1 MITIRHLERLFS
13 DHNHRRLYRELI
25 AGRPEA
31 TFALEGILARVV
43 PIAALG
49 ILRLDELSQS
59 ASPVHR
65 RLLNVVLTA
74 QQADGGW
81 GDPMTR
87 DPERVRWD
95 VLEEKITIEHA
106 RREYGVALDP
116 ATLAILPGETARL
129 RAAR

>member
-1 MITIRHLERLFS
+1 
-13 DHNHRRLYRELI
+13 
-25 AGRPEA
+25 
-31 TFALEGILARVV
+31 
-43 PIAALG
+43 
-49 ILRLDELSQS
+49 
-59 ASPVHR
+59 
-65 RLLNVVLTA
+65 
-74 QQADGGW
+74 
-81 GDPMTR
+81 MTR